1 MDSITVDQT
10 RHNEDMNTIV
20 MAVEILK
27 RRLVMLEVV
36 SEGHDAWFNKGG
48 KEESKEKDFELFN
61 LDEWDNL

>member
-1 MDSITVDQT
+1 MWEWKGGIGNGSITVGQT

-36 SEGHDAWFNKGG
+36 SKGHDA
-48 KEESKEKDFELFN
+48 
-61 LDEWDNL
+61 